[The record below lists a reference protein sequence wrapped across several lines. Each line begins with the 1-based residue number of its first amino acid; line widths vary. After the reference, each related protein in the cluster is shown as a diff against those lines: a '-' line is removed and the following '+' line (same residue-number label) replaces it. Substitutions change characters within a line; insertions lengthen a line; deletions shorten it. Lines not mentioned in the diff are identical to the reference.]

1 MKKVLVAIM
10 MFAMFLVVGC
20 DDKNKVVDL
29 SGDKQSQK
37 ELTKYSEVD
46 SYGEIIH
53 KGDVAKKV
61 SIRHMKMSENVYAL
75 GIGAMSDKRK
85 EGVALVCDIRANA
98 VGVAHDIKNDD
109 GFIPRGSNLE
119 ISIMKYRPGVSDI
132 READEDQDP
141 VFSTAN
147 GDADFLAGLNKAAAL
162 PKDTVLAF
170 VIDKPDQDGTYHGIA
185 WSPLFTAEQ
194 LVKALP
200 DTPSKCTGMQ
210 LNLDGEHLV
219 VAEKPQ

>member
-1 MKKVLVAIM
+1 MKKVLVVFM
-10 MFAMFLVVGC
+10 MFVMFLVVGC
-20 DDKNKVVDL
+20 DDKNKVIDM
-29 SGDKQSQK
+29 SGNQQSQK
-37 ELTKYSEVD
+37 ELSKYSEAD

-61 SIRHMKMSENVYAL
+61 SIRHMKMAENIYAI
-75 GIGAMSDKRK
+75 GIGTISDKRK

-98 VGVAHDIKNDD
+98 VGITYDIKNDD
-109 GFIPRGSNLE
+109 GYIPRGNLE
-119 ISIMKYRPGVSDI
+119 ISIMKYRPGVTDI

-147 GDADFLAGLNKAAAL
+147 GDTDFIDGLNKAASL

-170 VIDKPDQDGTYHGIA
+170 VIDKSDQDGVYQGIA
-185 WSPLFTAEQ
+185 WSPLFTVEQ

-210 LNLDGEHLV
+210 LNLNGEHLV